1 MTSSRLPGKVMM
13 QHKNKPMIM
22 HLIER
27 LQKVNSLDDIVIAT
41 TINHED
47 DAIVSFEKENIK
59 FLGVAKIM

>member
-1 MTSSRLPGKVMM
+1 MRVTAIIEARMTSSRLPGKVMM

-22 HLIER
+22 YLIER

-47 DAIVSFEKENIK
+47 DAIV
-59 FLGVAKIM
+59 